1 MKTPAAEMRKKQ
13 PTSTNYVDGIEA
25 LQPTDLDRAVSG
37 SDDADVDDLRLMVC
51 GADQKVRFVVYCST

>member
-1 MKTPAAEMRKKQ
+1 MTME
-13 PTSTNYVDGIEA
+13 VEA

-51 GADQKVRFVVYCST
+51 GADQKVCFVVYCST

>member
-1 MKTPAAEMRKKQ
+1 MTME
-13 PTSTNYVDGIEA
+13 VEA

-51 GADQKVRFVVYCST
+51 GADQKVRFVVYCSA